1 MEEAPKIERLIS
13 SRGIALSDAA
23 NILKSYVA
31 IIDHHHGPRKPSS
44 ADDIAPSSDDG
55 GDDDTNKK
63 SRQDLAEE
71 KEEERLLARLG
82 QLDPKESLNNRLGS
96 ISEDVYERL
105 RMIMESVCGEAEG
118 RVVSA
123 VGVYASAK
131 AVEQSSEEG
140 GGVNEEVDNG
150 EDEFMKELE
159 EAERLET
166 DQLQEPKEEEEQ
178 PQQQQQQID
187 YDQKKKD
194 KKTKKAAKKA
204 KKEAKK
210 RKASSGGANEEKR
223 IKVEEDQDW
232 VSKDNNVRSR
242 LGEG

>member
-131 AVEQSSEEG
+131 TVEQSGGEG

-159 EAERLET
+159 EAERLEA
-166 DQLQEPKEEEEQ
+166 DQLQEPREEEEQ
-178 PQQQQQQID
+178 PQQID

-194 KKTKKAAKKA
+194 KKAKKAAKKA

-223 IKVEEDQDW
+223 IKVEEDQD
-232 VSKDNNVRSR
+232 
-242 LGEG
+242 

>member
-131 AVEQSSEEG
+131 AVEQSGEEG

-194 KKTKKAAKKA
+194 KKEKKAAKKA

-223 IKVEEDQDW
+223 IKVEEDQD
-232 VSKDNNVRSR
+232 
-242 LGEG
+242 